1 MGATIN
7 ANDILHTIANNI
19 TGSTLSP
26 GAAANAGAS
35 AKGQELNAYSK
46 AYKIISDNV
55 TYINSKSGTNT
66 AAGDL
71 IEEIFFGHQDA
82 AETPYTTGSSGSYG
96 GTSYNVVQGNN
107 YANGFNA
114 LFIANAIDQLRQVD
128 VVASDASSTDPSVN
142 ASNYRLT
149 QSQGSGAMTLTLL
162 DKNGSTPTA
171 TGAVQFE
178 FRVKSGTAAASL
190 KLGQAETGKAVAATT
205 LALTSGATL
214 GMTNNIEATVYIY
227 ALNNGGTVELGAT
240 NGQRLD
246 ESVLH
251 TSTAIDGTADSAST
265 LYSTSART
273 SVAVR
278 LIGRMRITKND
289 VTTFDED
296 PTELSVL
303 GIAGGGTASGELA
316 SGEKI
321 YWQDTNQYIQGDTTS
336 ITIES
341 DDTLTINSDT
351 LAQIN
356 SDTKVELIAP
366 TVNVTAST
374 TANVNSPQVDFTGNV
389 SLTSTTDSHLTI
401 GTTTVTSGYQLDVH
415 DSAPI
420 VRVKSTDTS
429 TSADAKRSRI
439 QVESDDA
446 VTMFQVDVKKEG
458 SADDDK
464 TKVELANRGASSLT
478 AFLTANSTQGV
489 TIGGNM
495 AVTGTLTVSGTT
507 TTVDSTTVNVVDPIM
522 SLGGGS
528 GGTAAESGSST
539 KDRGLELKY
548 YTGSAKVG
556 FMGWDISANEFI
568 FAKDG
573 TLSSPGEVYT
583 PAATGYANT
592 HIGQQLKIGNGQA
605 EDTMI
610 VFDGNATDIRM
621 GIDDS
626 SDLFEIGT
634 GTAHATTASIT
645 INTSQVVNFLQDPTI
660 FHDSNNADASLSI
673 GTSATEALVI
683 SVLNGASNKT
693 AESVSFTS
701 KTASGTANHGQ
712 MTFSVDEATAQLT
725 INDAGITTTGLTE
738 SSARELKTNI
748 IPMSNSLDK
757 IMALQGVNFEWKDRK
772 QGKQIGLIADDVVKV
787 IPEVVQ
793 FNDDSPTS
801 LQYSKMVALL
811 IEGMKEQQNE
821 INELKKL
828 VSKSK

>member
-7 ANDILHTIANNI
+7 ANDILHTLANNI

-26 GAAANAGAS
+26 GSASNAGAS

-46 AYKIISDNV
+46 AMKIISDNA
-55 TYINSKSGTNT
+55 TYINSKSGTDT

-82 AETPYTTGSSGSYG
+82 AESPYTTGSGGSYG
-96 GTSYNVVQGNN
+96 GTSYAVVQGNN
-107 YANGFNA
+107 FANGFNA
-114 LFIANAIDQLRQVD
+114 LFIANGIDQLRQID
-128 VVASDASSTDPSVN
+128 AVASDAASLDPSVN
-142 ASNYRLT
+142 ASNYRIT
-149 QSQGSGAMTLTLL
+149 QSQGSGAMTLTLQ

-171 TGAVQFE
+171 TNAVQYE

-190 KLGQAETGKAVAATT
+190 ILGRAETGKAISATT
-205 LALTSGATL
+205 LDLSSGATL
-214 GMTNNIEATVYIY
+214 GMTNDIEATIYIY
-227 ALNNGGTVELGAT
+227 AMNNAGTVELAVI

-251 TSTAIDGTADSAST
+251 TSTAIDGTAGST
-265 LYSTSART
+265 NVLYSTSART

-278 LIGRMRITKND
+278 LIGRMRITRDD

-296 PTELSVL
+296 PTELSVI
-303 GIAGGGTASGELA
+303 GIVGGGTASGELA

-321 YWQDTNQYIQGDTTS
+321 YWQDTNQFIQGDTTS

-356 SDTKVELIAP
+356 SDTKTELIAP
-366 TVNVTAST
+366 TVNVTASS

-420 VRVKSTDTS
+420 VRIKTTDTS

-446 VTMFQVDVKKEG
+446 LTMFQIDVKKEG

-495 AVTGTLTVSGTT
+495 TVSGTLTVSGTT
-507 TTVDSTTVNVVDPIM
+507 TTIDSTISTLVDPIM
-522 SLGGGS
+522 ELGTGT
-528 GGTAAESGSST
+528 GGTAPGSDDN
-539 KDRGLELKY
+539 KDRGLLLHY
-548 YTGSAKVG
+548 YSGTAKTA
-556 FMGWDISANEFI
+556 FMGWDESEAEF
-568 FAKDG
+568 ALCTTA
-573 TLSSPGEVYT
+573 TLSSEALDGTQVYGPIRSGNIKINDGGT
-583 PAATGYANT
+583 
-592 HIGQQLKIGNGQA
+592 IG
-605 EDTMI
+605 T
-610 VFDGNATDIRM
+610 ATDA
-621 GIDDS
+621 D
-626 SDLFEIGT
+626 
-634 GTAHATTASIT
+634 AIT
-645 INTSQVVNFLQDPTI
+645 IAAAGAVNFTQDPTI
-660 FHDSNNADASLSI
+660 FHDVNAANAAISL

-683 SVLNGASNKT
+683 SVLNGSSNKT

-748 IPMSNSLDK
+748 TPMSNSLDK
-757 IMALQGVNFEWKDRK
+757 IMALQGVNFEWKNRK
-772 QGKQIGLIADDVVKV
+772 QGKQMGLIADDVAKIV
-787 IPEVVQ
+787 PEVVQ
-793 FNDDSPTS
+793 FTDDNPTS

-821 INELKKL
+821 IAELKKL

>member
-7 ANDILHTIANNI
+7 ANDILHTLANNI

-26 GAAANAGAS
+26 GSASNAGAS

-46 AYKIISDNV
+46 AMKIISDNA
-55 TYINSKSGTNT
+55 TYINSKSGTDT

-82 AETPYTTGSSGSYG
+82 AESPYTTGSGGSYG
-96 GTSYNVVQGNN
+96 GTGYAVVQGNN
-107 YANGFNA
+107 FANGFNA
-114 LFIANAIDQLRQVD
+114 LFIANGIDQLRQID
-128 VVASDASSTDPSVN
+128 AVASDAASLDPSVN
-142 ASNYRLT
+142 ASNYRIT
-149 QSQGSGAMTLTLL
+149 QSQGSGAMTLTLQ

-171 TGAVQFE
+171 TNAVQYE

-190 KLGQAETGKAVAATT
+190 ILGRAETGKAISATT
-205 LALTSGATL
+205 LDLSSGATL
-214 GMTNNIEATVYIY
+214 GMTNNIEATIYIY
-227 ALNNGGTVELGAT
+227 AMNNAGTVELAVI

-251 TSTAIDGTADSAST
+251 TSTAIDGTADST
-265 LYSTSART
+265 NVLYSTSART

-278 LIGRMRITKND
+278 LIGRMRITRDD

-296 PTELSVL
+296 PTELSVI
-303 GIAGGGTASGELA
+303 GIVGGGTASGELA

-366 TVNVTAST
+366 TVNVTASS

-420 VRVKSTDTS
+420 VRIKTTDTS

-446 VTMFQVDVKKEG
+446 LTMFQIDVKKEG

-495 AVTGTLTVSGTT
+495 TVSGTLTVSGTT
-507 TTVDSTTVNVVDPIM
+507 TTIDSTISTLVDPIM
-522 SLGGGS
+522 ELGTGT
-528 GGTAAESGSST
+528 GGTAPSSDDN
-539 KDRGLELKY
+539 KDRGLLLHY
-548 YTGSAKVG
+548 YSGTAKTA
-556 FMGWDISANEFI
+556 FMGWDESEAEF
-568 FAKDG
+568 ALCTTA
-573 TLSSPGEVYT
+573 TLSSEALDGTQVYGPIRSGNIKINDGGT
-583 PAATGYANT
+583 
-592 HIGQQLKIGNGQA
+592 IG
-605 EDTMI
+605 T
-610 VFDGNATDIRM
+610 ATDA
-621 GIDDS
+621 D
-626 SDLFEIGT
+626 
-634 GTAHATTASIT
+634 AIT
-645 INTSQVVNFLQDPTI
+645 IAAAGTVNFTQDPTI
-660 FHDSNNADASLSI
+660 FHDVNAANASISL

-683 SVLNGASNKT
+683 SVLNGSSNKT

-748 IPMSNSLDK
+748 TPMSNSLDK
-757 IMALQGVNFEWKDRK
+757 IMALQGVNFEWKDGRG
-772 QGKQIGLIADDVVKV
+772 GKQIGLIADDVADVV
-787 IPEVVQ
+787 PEVVQ
-793 FNDDSPTS
+793 FNETSPAS

-821 INELKKL
+821 IVELKKL

>member
-7 ANDILHTIANNI
+7 ANDILHTLANNI

-26 GAAANAGAS
+26 GSASNAGAS

-46 AYKIISDNV
+46 AMKIISDNA
-55 TYINSKSGTNT
+55 TYINSKSGTDT

-82 AETPYTTGSSGSYG
+82 AESPYTTGSGGSYG
-96 GTSYNVVQGNN
+96 GTSYAVVQGNN
-107 YANGFNA
+107 FANGFNA
-114 LFIANAIDQLRQVD
+114 LFIANGIDQLRQID
-128 VVASDASSTDPSVN
+128 AVASDAASLDPSVN
-142 ASNYRLT
+142 ASNYRIT
-149 QSQGSGAMTLTLL
+149 QSQGSGAMTLTLQ

-171 TGAVQFE
+171 TNAVQYE

-190 KLGQAETGKAVAATT
+190 ILGRAETGKAISATT
-205 LALTSGATL
+205 LDLSSGATL
-214 GMTNNIEATVYIY
+214 GMTNDIEATIYIY
-227 ALNNGGTVELGAT
+227 AMNNAGTVELAVI

-251 TSTAIDGTADSAST
+251 TSTAIDGTAGST
-265 LYSTSART
+265 NVLYSTSART

-278 LIGRMRITKND
+278 LIGRMRITRDD

-296 PTELSVL
+296 PTELSVI
-303 GIAGGGTASGELA
+303 GIVGGGTASGELA

-321 YWQDTNQYIQGDTTS
+321 YWQDTNQFIQGDTTS

-356 SDTKVELIAP
+356 SDTKTELIAP
-366 TVNVTAST
+366 TVNVTASS

-420 VRVKSTDTS
+420 VRIKTTDTS

-446 VTMFQVDVKKEG
+446 LTMFQIDVKKEG

-495 AVTGTLTVSGTT
+495 TVSGTLTVSGTT
-507 TTVDSTTVNVVDPIM
+507 TTIDSTISTLVDPIM
-522 SLGGGS
+522 ELGTGT
-528 GGTAAESGSST
+528 GGTAPGSDDN
-539 KDRGLELKY
+539 KDRGLLLHY
-548 YTGSAKVG
+548 YSGTAKTA
-556 FMGWDISANEFI
+556 FMGWDESEAEF
-568 FAKDG
+568 ALCTTA
-573 TLSSPGEVYT
+573 TLSSEALDGTQVYGPIRSGNIKINDGGT
-583 PAATGYANT
+583 
-592 HIGQQLKIGNGQA
+592 IG
-605 EDTMI
+605 T
-610 VFDGNATDIRM
+610 ATDA
-621 GIDDS
+621 D
-626 SDLFEIGT
+626 
-634 GTAHATTASIT
+634 AIT
-645 INTSQVVNFLQDPTI
+645 IAAAGAVNFTQDPTI
-660 FHDSNNADASLSI
+660 FHDVNAANAAISL

-683 SVLNGASNKT
+683 SVLNGSSNKT

-748 IPMSNSLDK
+748 TPMNNSLDK
-757 IMALQGVNFEWKDRK
+757 IMALQGVNFEWKNK
-772 QGKQIGLIADDVVKV
+772 IEGKQIGLIADDVAKV
-787 IPEVVQ
+787 VPEVVQ

-821 INELKKL
+821 IAELKKL

>member
-7 ANDILHTIANNI
+7 ANDILHTLANNI

-26 GAAANAGAS
+26 GSASNAGAS

-46 AYKIISDNV
+46 AMKIISDNA
-55 TYINSKSGTNT
+55 TYINSKSGTDT

-82 AETPYTTGSSGSYG
+82 AESPYTTGSGGSYG
-96 GTSYNVVQGNN
+96 GTSYAVVQGNN
-107 YANGFNA
+107 FANGFNA
-114 LFIANAIDQLRQVD
+114 LFIANGIDQLRQID
-128 VVASDASSTDPSVN
+128 AVASDAASLDPSVN
-142 ASNYRLT
+142 ASNYRIT
-149 QSQGSGAMTLTLL
+149 QSQGSGAMTLTLQ

-171 TGAVQFE
+171 TNAVQYE

-190 KLGQAETGKAVAATT
+190 ILGRAETGKAISATT
-205 LALTSGATL
+205 LDLSSGATL
-214 GMTNNIEATVYIY
+214 GMTNDIEATIYIY
-227 ALNNGGTVELGAT
+227 AMNNAGTVELAVI

-251 TSTAIDGTADSAST
+251 TSTAIDGTAGST
-265 LYSTSART
+265 NVLYSTSART

-278 LIGRMRITKND
+278 LIGRMRITRDD

-296 PTELSVL
+296 PTELSVI
-303 GIAGGGTASGELA
+303 GIVGGGTASGELA

-321 YWQDTNQYIQGDTTS
+321 YWQDTNQFIQGDTTS

-356 SDTKVELIAP
+356 SDTKTELIAP
-366 TVNVTAST
+366 TVNVTASS

-420 VRVKSTDTS
+420 VRIKTTDTS

-446 VTMFQVDVKKEG
+446 LTMFQIDVKKEG

-495 AVTGTLTVSGTT
+495 TVSGTLTVSGTT
-507 TTVDSTTVNVVDPIM
+507 TTIDSTISTLVDPIM
-522 SLGGGS
+522 ELGTGT
-528 GGTAAESGSST
+528 GGTAPSSDDN
-539 KDRGLELKY
+539 KDRGLLLHY
-548 YTGSAKVG
+548 YSGTAKTA
-556 FMGWDISANEFI
+556 FMGWDESEAEF
-568 FAKDG
+568 ALCTTA
-573 TLSSPGEVYT
+573 TLSSEALDGTQVYGPIRSGNIKINDGGT
-583 PAATGYANT
+583 
-592 HIGQQLKIGNGQA
+592 IG
-605 EDTMI
+605 T
-610 VFDGNATDIRM
+610 ATDA
-621 GIDDS
+621 D
-626 SDLFEIGT
+626 
-634 GTAHATTASIT
+634 AIT
-645 INTSQVVNFLQDPTI
+645 IAAAGAVNFTQDPTI
-660 FHDSNNADASLSI
+660 FHDVNAANAAISL

-683 SVLNGASNKT
+683 SVLNGSSNKT

-748 IPMSNSLDK
+748 TPMSNSLDK
-757 IMALQGVNFEWKDRK
+757 IMALQGVNFEWKNRK
-772 QGKQIGLIADDVVKV
+772 QGKQMGLIADDVAKIV
-787 IPEVVQ
+787 PEVVQ
-793 FNDDSPTS
+793 FTDDNPTS

-821 INELKKL
+821 IAELKKL